1 MKRFLVCGT
10 MAIAALTSCAP
21 APLPPSDA
29 APDSTPADA
38 PDDRVEPADVPE
50 LDAAPD
56 APTIDVPSSPDVLEP
71 RDVVDAAPPDAPSD
85 AGAVPDINAR
95 HDAMELHV
103 LMRRTCGSGMTSG
116 CDRVQSDAFEAS
128 CSMRGTRFGLSF
140 LPTARVGSVRGEEVF
155 VSIDPP
161 STAIGISL
169 STGQVAQGTEALLTP
184 GLEWVDRTGQ
194 RRQNF
199 YVRARLLPNVMLG
212 ARGISGVAGQTVLAD
227 YADFYAL
234 ACPKGP

>member
-1 MKRFLVCGT
+1 MRRC
-10 MAIAALTSCAP
+10 AALVLALCACAP

-29 APDSTPADA
+29 APDSMTADA
-38 PDDRVEPADVPE
+38 PDDRAEPADVPE

-56 APTIDVPSSPDVLEP
+56 APTADVPSSPDVLEP
-71 RDVVDAAPPDAPSD
+71 RDVVDAARPDAPSD
-85 AGAVPDINAR
+85 TGVTPPPDINAR
-95 HDAMELHV
+95 HDAMELRV

-128 CSMRGTRFGLSF
+128 CSVRGTRFGLSF
-140 LPTARVGSVRGEEVF
+140 LPVARVGTVRGDEVF
-155 VSIDPP
+155 ASIDPP

-199 YVRARLLPNVMLG
+199 YVRARLAPNTMLG
-212 ARGISGVAGQTVLAD
+212 VRGISGVAGQTVLAD